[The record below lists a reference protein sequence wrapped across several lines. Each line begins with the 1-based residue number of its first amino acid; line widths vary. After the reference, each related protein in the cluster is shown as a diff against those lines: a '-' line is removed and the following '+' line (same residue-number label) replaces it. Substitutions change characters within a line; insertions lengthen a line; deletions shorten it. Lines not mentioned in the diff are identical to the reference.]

1 MILNQISVFLENKA
15 GKLSEF
21 IRLLADN
28 QIDLQALSIAESQDY
43 GILRIIVDRPEATA
57 ALLREREWPC
67 SVTPV
72 LAVLVPDSPGSLT
85 HIFSVLADHGVSLAY
100 SYAFLSRTAG
110 QACVVLRVD
119 DNAAAEALLRD
130 AGAI

>member
-43 GILRIIVDRPEATA
+43 GILRIIVDRPEKTA

-85 HIFSVLADHGVSLAY
+85 NIFSVLADHGVSLAY
-100 SYAFLSRTAG
+100 SYAFLSRSAG

-119 DNAAAEALLRD
+119 DNASAEALLRE